1 MEYIGDWMLHDMA
14 ETGSTN
20 DEVKKLSANIRGQ
33 KVVISARSQTNG
45 RGRRGR
51 GWVSLDGNL
60 FFSLGVEN
68 ELKNLGAL
76 VFIASLSLWQT
87 VRNLDPLLNV
97 KLKWPNDV
105 LVNDKKISGMLLEK
119 GAGDYWVI
127 GIGVNV
133 TQQREDFPEELRDKA
148 ISVREAGA
156 AVPRAA
162 IAAGI
167 ITRLDDLF
175 LRQHILSQP
184 AENLIGE
191 LTRRSCTIGRRVE
204 VISPT
209 GQYEALAVAIA
220 PDAGLI
226 VELPDGS
233 RRTVSSGEVSVRG
246 LLGYT

>member
-1 MEYIGDWMLHDMA
+1 MLEQHGLA
-14 ETGSTN
+14 P
-20 DEVKKLSANIRGQ
+20 AI
-33 KVVISARSQTNG
+33 
-45 RGRRGR
+45 
-51 GWVSLDGNL
+51 
-60 FFSLGVEN
+60 
-68 ELKNLGAL
+68 
-76 VFIASLSLWQT
+76 
-87 VRNLDPLLNV
+87 
-97 KLKWPNDV
+97 KWPNDIILDRRKV
-105 LVNDKKISGMLLEK
+105 CGILTKLTSDAESGTIN
-119 GAGDYWVI
+119 GAVI

-133 TQQREDFPEELRDKA
+133 TQQPQDFPEELRDKA

-209 GQYEALAVAIA
+209 DQYEALAVAIA

>member
-1 MEYIGDWMLHDMA
+1 MDVSQHVQSVMERIRQAALAAGREPGEITLCAATKVQTD
-14 ETGSTN
+14 ET
-20 DEVKKLSANIRGQ
+20 I
-33 KVVISARSQTNG
+33 
-45 RGRRGR
+45 
-51 GWVSLDGNL
+51 
-60 FFSLGVEN
+60 
-68 ELKNLGAL
+68 
-76 VFIASLSLWQT
+76 
-87 VRNLDPLLNV
+87 
-97 KLKWPNDV
+97 
-105 LVNDKKISGMLLEK
+105 
-119 GAGDYWVI
+119 
-127 GIGVNV
+127 
-133 TQQREDFPEELRDKA
+133 
-148 ISVREAGA
+148 
-156 AVPRAA
+156 RAA

-233 RRTVSSGEVSVRG
+233 RRTVSSGEVRVRG

>member
-1 MEYIGDWMLHDMA
+1 MESICAKHRTVAVAVCRALEACGVQPGIKWTNDLVLGTKKLCGILTELTVEA
-14 ETGSTN
+14 ETG
-20 DEVKKLSANIRGQ
+20 
-33 KVVISARSQTNG
+33 
-45 RGRRGR
+45 
-51 GWVSLDGNL
+51 
-60 FFSLGVEN
+60 
-68 ELKNLGAL
+68 
-76 VFIASLSLWQT
+76 T
-87 VRNLDPLLNV
+87 VDSIV
-97 KLKWPNDV
+97 
-105 LVNDKKISGMLLEK
+105 
-119 GAGDYWVI
+119 A

-133 TQQREDFPEELRDKA
+133 RQRPEDFPEELRDKA

>member
-1 MEYIGDWMLHDMA
+1 MGL
-14 ETGSTN
+14 
-20 DEVKKLSANIRGQ
+20 
-33 KVVISARSQTNG
+33 
-45 RGRRGR
+45 
-51 GWVSLDGNL
+51 VSLILHLLAVVCRAKVEIYCAHVLRIGL
-60 FFSLGVEN
+60 KGCGSLTKLTSDAESVTIN
-68 ELKNLGAL
+68 GA
-76 VFIASLSLWQT
+76 
-87 VRNLDPLLNV
+87 
-97 KLKWPNDV
+97 
-105 LVNDKKISGMLLEK
+105 
-119 GAGDYWVI
+119 VI

-133 TQQREDFPEELRDKA
+133 TQQPQDFPEELRDKA

>member
-1 MEYIGDWMLHDMA
+1 MA
-14 ETGSTN
+14 RA
-20 DEVKKLSANIRGQ
+20 VKALCG
-33 KVVISARSQTNG
+33 
-45 RGRRGR
+45 
-51 GWVSLDGNL
+51 LE
-60 FFSLGVEN
+60 LG
-68 ELKNLGAL
+68 
-76 VFIASLSLWQT
+76 I
-87 VRNLDPLLNV
+87 
-97 KLKWPNDV
+97 KW
-105 LVNDKKISGMLLEK
+105 VNDLYYQGRKVCGILTKLTSDAESGTIN
-119 GAGDYWVI
+119 GAVI

-133 TQQREDFPEELRDKA
+133 TQQPQDFPEELRDKA